1 MRITI
6 EMLAGQAGLIVLRG
20 ELGGWQVRVTEGII
34 PAFLDELKPLLLEI
48 PDTEDPEEFE
58 IPEVNRVLNKLTFA
72 ASLGLLSGVG
82 LPMVTQKKVL
92 GVVFIFRS
100 YPGVFSTN
108 DRNVLSSFASQ
119 AAIAV
124 QNAQMY
130 QTITTNK
137 KYLDVKLVE
146 ELKEYQESGSIEELA
161 DLVEVVYAILNYM
174 GISLK
179 EFEEIRRAKVNK
191 RGAFDKRLLLKEV
204 TEL

>member
-1 MRITI
+1 VKDIKGENKTLEKKSI
-6 EMLAGQAGLIVLRG
+6 KYNKLIRD
-20 ELGGWQVRVTEGII
+20 R
-34 PAFLDELKPLLLEI
+34 
-48 PDTEDPEEFE
+48 
-58 IPEVNRVLNKLTFA
+58 IPEIIEAQGKKTIVEVLDSEK
-72 ASLGLLSGVG
+72 
-82 LPMVTQKKVL
+82 
-92 GVVFIFRS
+92 
-100 YPGVFSTN
+100 Y
-108 DRNVLSSFASQ
+108 
-119 AAIAV
+119 
-124 QNAQMY
+124 
-130 QTITTNK
+130 K